1 MLNESITFSVN
12 GYDYDENPK
21 NLFDVAWQLSGIV
34 YRQVVL
40 KKLNP
45 FQISRAKEKGDFY
58 EYIITDGGD
67 HHEMNGV
74 INFYIT
80 DVFKP
85 ILNDCV
91 EVIKKTLSDLK
102 LNYGEFR
109 IEKSQ
114 SRNCDVMRMPVSIP
128 ETDIAP
134 ELNMSNANYREVFNF
149 LGYDGTLNSGVINA
163 SELLM
168 KLSKAEKDLNNSD
181 MRDMGR
187 MKLDNPTLYTGDRK
201 GNNIYSRELGKDN
214 YLRYF
219 EELMNLCKWCLKNGY
234 KEISFG

>member
-1 MLNESITFSVN
+1 
-12 GYDYDENPK
+12 
-21 NLFDVAWQLSGIV
+21 
-34 YRQVVL
+34 
-40 KKLNP
+40 
-45 FQISRAKEKGDFY
+45 
-58 EYIITDGGD
+58 
-67 HHEMNGV
+67 
-74 INFYIT
+74 
-80 DVFKP
+80 
-85 ILNDCV
+85 
-91 EVIKKTLSDLK
+91 
-102 LNYGEFR
+102 
-109 IEKSQ
+109 
-114 SRNCDVMRMPVSIP
+114 MRMPVSIP

-168 KLSKAEKDLNNSD
+168 KLSKAEIDLNNSD

-214 YLRYF
+214 YSRYF